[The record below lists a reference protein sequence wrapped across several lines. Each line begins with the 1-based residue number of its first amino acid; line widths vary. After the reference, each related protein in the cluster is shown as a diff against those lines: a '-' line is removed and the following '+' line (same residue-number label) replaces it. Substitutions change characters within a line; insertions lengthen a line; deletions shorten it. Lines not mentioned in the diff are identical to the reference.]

1 VIVSGQSPLK
11 VAEACS
17 AQAGNV
23 TWMEVL
29 AKVLTP
35 SDSVAARSRVDRSGD
50 AVEALLQANSFVVVE
65 RRVVPDGVAPVATA
79 LTDLSSYSVGLIV
92 TTGGTGFS
100 QTDLRRGHQGRCCQA
115 GGAHD
120 LGYSRRFPLR
130 PSRQPMA

>member
-29 AKVLTP
+29 AKVLTV

-50 AVEALLQANSFVVVE
+50 AVEALLHCKRIRSWWSNAESSPMGWRQSQ
-65 RRVVPDGVAPVATA
+65 RR
-79 LTDLSSYSVGLIV
+79 
-92 TTGGTGFS
+92 
-100 QTDLRRGHQGRCCQA
+100 
-115 GGAHD
+115 
-120 LGYSRRFPLR
+120 
-130 PSRQPMA
+130 